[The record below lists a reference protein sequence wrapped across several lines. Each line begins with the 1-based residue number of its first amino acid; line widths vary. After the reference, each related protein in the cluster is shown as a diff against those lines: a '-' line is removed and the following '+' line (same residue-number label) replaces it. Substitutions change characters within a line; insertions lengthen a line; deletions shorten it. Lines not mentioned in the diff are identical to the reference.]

1 MNLDEAIIHAKTKA
15 KELEDEAETVRS
27 CEESNVFP
35 KSLILEKYR
44 ACIECA
50 ADHKQLASWL
60 EELKCYREITCAKNT
75 TLIIDEVFLNLSHG
89 HINAMLKYEKEQ
101 TGEGVITRHMRIKEM
116 LGARTGTSENLKR
129 KEDI

>member
-1 MNLDEAIIHAKTKA
+1 MNLDEAIIHAKNKA
-15 KELEDEAETVRS
+15 IELEKDAETVRS
-27 CEESNVFP
+27 YEESNGFP
-35 KSLILEKYR
+35 KSFILEKYK

-75 TLIIDEVFLNLSHG
+75 TLIIDEEFLNLSHG
-89 HINAMLKYEKEQ
+89 HINAMLEYEKEQ

-116 LGARTGTSENLKR
+116 LGARTGTSEDSK
-129 KEDI
+129 